1 MSQYSSQCP
10 LINYLGYCQ
19 GVIHRDIKAE
29 NILLDFENS
38 KVKLIDFGGGRFV
51 KNEAYSD
58 VCGNKECYPPEWFQY
73 RRYDAE
79 PFTVWSLGKK
89 Y

>member
-1 MSQYSSQCP
+1 M
-10 LINYLGYCQ
+10 NFLGYCQ